1 MNAKLDEIFRRV
13 KLERERK
20 LLESIR
26 RAVAALNRRDPVIYV
41 RVHVKNRVSGEA
53 WSVDFD
59 TWEQAQNYLH
69 ELAWLPG
76 GRKYRIYTITPG
88 LYDVGPFQV
97 SMVKVRRSWLKK
109 GGGSG
114 AF

>member
-1 MNAKLDEIFRRV
+1 MNVKLDEIFWRV

-26 RAVAALNRRDPVIYV
+26 RAVAALNRRDPVIFV
-41 RVHVKNRVSGEA
+41 RVHVKNRVTGEA
-53 WSVDFD
+53 WYVDFD
-59 TWEQAQNYLH
+59 TWEDAQNYLN

-97 SMVKVRRSWLKK
+97 SMVKVRRSWVRREK
-109 GGGSG
+109 G
-114 AF
+114 